1 MYSLLALW
9 NCKEQTCF
17 KAKWYRNNKKAAEVR
32 EDVSLLDRIR
42 SNKKFSYHLGNK
54 CYKTYT
60 HKHILKKSERK
71 RIRTEISLLPE
82 DSNETEV
89 ESKPELLE
97 VKCHQSVL
105 SPVLIL
111 LKKIS
116 CNQ

>member
-1 MYSLLALW
+1 MIK
-9 NCKEQTCF
+9 N
-17 KAKWYRNNKKAAEVR
+17 AAEVR
-32 EDVSLLDRIR
+32 EDVYVLDRIR
-42 SNKKFSYHLGNK
+42 SNKKLSYHIGNK

-60 HKHILKKSERK
+60 HKQVLEKSERK
-71 RIRTEISLLPE
+71 RIRTEISFLPE

-105 SPVLIL
+105 LPHLIS

-116 CNQ
+116 CTQ